1 MTSVQLGAET
11 AGRSRAPVPRAR
23 LSLVPPPPES
33 PSGSRPNRA
42 VAPVAPLTVRR
53 EVVRPGRA
61 ALAVGPRPVRVG
73 CAGAGVVGSA
83 GRRAG
88 SHRPAPPLRLTRRG
102 RRLVAALSIAVGIG
116 IAVLAAAV
124 LDGSAGGLR
133 LAGDS
138 SVVVQSGDTLWSIA
152 VTVGPERDTRA
163 VVHAIM
169 AANDL
174 PGVGLVPGQVLQLP

>member
-1 MTSVQLGAET
+1 
-11 AGRSRAPVPRAR
+11 
-23 LSLVPPPPES
+23 
-33 PSGSRPNRA
+33 
-42 VAPVAPLTVRR
+42 
-53 EVVRPGRA
+53 
-61 ALAVGPRPVRVG
+61 
-73 CAGAGVVGSA
+73 
-83 GRRAG
+83 
-88 SHRPAPPLRLTRRG
+88 
-102 RRLVAALSIAVGIG
+102 VAALSIAVGIG

-163 VVHAIM
+163 VVDAIM